1 MCGICGELRTG
12 AGATSVER
20 VVAMRDTLVHRGP
33 DADGV
38 YLSSDGRVGLGFRR
52 LRIMD
57 LTRDA
62 DQPMANED
70 GTVQLVFNG
79 EIYNFRALRREL
91 EGKGHRF
98 RSRSD
103 SEVIVHLYEEEGLAA
118 IARLDGMFALAI
130 WDERTKRL
138 VLARDR
144 VGKKPLFYMQT
155 GDAFVFASE
164 VKAFFAL
171 DCVIDIDPETV
182 PQYFIHGYVPC
193 PRTLYRNVRQVE
205 PATTL
210 TIEADGR
217 MAHTVYWRLR
227 LRMEA
232 SGGSPG
238 VSEDNACETVRSLL
252 TRAVERR
259 LISDVPLGAFLSGG
273 LDSTIIV
280 GLMSRLTGAPV
291 RTFSIGFEGDRAY
304 DETVYAREVAR
315 RFQTEH
321 TEFRVTPSA
330 VDLID
335 TLIWHHDGPFGD
347 ASAIPTYIVSRL
359 TRQHVTVVLN
369 GDGSDE
375 LFAGYLR
382 FAAAMAA
389 ESVPKSLHRPLQS
402 LFEHLPFTTNDRH
415 WLARGRRFAEGM
427 SLPLYE
433 RLTQWNSLFFD
444 DLQNLLAPD
453 LMEMLPPI
461 NRLEYLDRER
471 DHMTELSMLGVLLH
485 VNFRS
490 YLLDDLLVKVDRCTM
505 ANSLEGRSPF
515 LDTELVEYVSGL
527 PDSMKLRGF
536 TTKVILRQAF
546 KDLVPGSVAKRGKMG
561 FGVPLGAWFRT
572 ELKDYIRDL
581 LLDSSACYKTFLS
594 APYVKT
600 LLRRHQA
607 GEANFGLQLWSILC
621 FEIWLRKLPEWSR
634 RPVTAPV

>member
-1 MCGICGELRTG
+1 
-12 AGATSVER
+12 
-20 VVAMRDTLVHRGP
+20 
-33 DADGV
+33 
-38 YLSSDGRVGLGFRR
+38 
-52 LRIMD
+52 
-57 LTRDA
+57 
-62 DQPMANED
+62 
-70 GTVQLVFNG
+70 
-79 EIYNFRALRREL
+79 
-91 EGKGHRF
+91 
-98 RSRSD
+98 
-103 SEVIVHLYEEEGLAA
+103 
-118 IARLDGMFALAI
+118 
-130 WDERTKRL
+130 
-138 VLARDR
+138 
-144 VGKKPLFYMQT
+144 MQT

-238 VSEDNACETVRSLL
+238 ISEDNACETVRSLL

-389 ESVPKSLHRPLQS
+389 
-402 LFEHLPFTTNDRH
+402 
-415 WLARGRRFAEGM
+415 
-427 SLPLYE
+427 
-433 RLTQWNSLFFD
+433 
-444 DLQNLLAPD
+444 
-453 LMEMLPPI
+453 
-461 NRLEYLDRER
+461 
-471 DHMTELSMLGVLLH
+471 
-485 VNFRS
+485 
-490 YLLDDLLVKVDRCTM
+490 
-505 ANSLEGRSPF
+505 
-515 LDTELVEYVSGL
+515 
-527 PDSMKLRGF
+527 
-536 TTKVILRQAF
+536 
-546 KDLVPGSVAKRGKMG
+546 
-561 FGVPLGAWFRT
+561 
-572 ELKDYIRDL
+572 
-581 LLDSSACYKTFLS
+581 
-594 APYVKT
+594 
-600 LLRRHQA
+600 
-607 GEANFGLQLWSILC
+607 
-621 FEIWLRKLPEWSR
+621 
-634 RPVTAPV
+634 